1 MSKPVAVSAEA
12 AEMRSAFAAVGRSS
26 VPADRAAERLR
37 HGGVDR
43 ATGEK
48 RIESVAQVRRA
59 DLRGNAPVITELA
72 VMVHKEDFRRA
83 PCIQQPG
90 EAAFGIPDDRK
101 RVSVLACM
109 RPNVV
114 FGLPTVAVNADE
126 QNALLSVLGRHLLEE
141 LVVEVGVR
149 TERRSKDDDDRL
161 MVPSQ
166 IGQGKGRSLNGRP
179 VKARNG
185 ASDLE
190 AGRAGGEQERENGG
204 AKEVADEPYSV
215 EASDV
220 ADLRTKLRMTRLGE
234 KPKLIPKVSAGS
246 TEWTLLP
253 QTIVWYEA
261 KTSTVPVRA

>member
-1 MSKPVAVSAEA
+1 
-12 AEMRSAFAAVGRSS
+12 
-26 VPADRAAERLR
+26 
-37 HGGVDR
+37 
-43 ATGEK
+43 
-48 RIESVAQVRRA
+48 
-59 DLRGNAPVITELA
+59 
-72 VMVHKEDFRRA
+72 MVHKEDFRRA
-83 PCIQQPG
+83 PRIQKPG
-90 EAAFGIPDDRK
+90 EAALGIPDDRK
-101 RVSVLACM
+101 GVSVLACM

-114 FGLPTVAVNADE
+114 FGLPAVAVNADE
-126 QNALLSVLGRHLLEE
+126 QNALLSVLGRHLLQE

-161 MVPSQ
+161 MVSSQ
-166 IGQGKGRSLNGRP
+166 IGQGKGRSLNGLS

-190 AGRAGGEQERENGG
+190 TGRSGAEQEGENRG
-204 AKEVADEPYSV
+204 AGELEDECYSA

-220 ADLRTKLRMTRLGE
+220 GDFRAKLRMTRLGE

-246 TEWTLLP
+246 MAWTLLP

>member
-1 MSKPVAVSAEA
+1 
-12 AEMRSAFAAVGRSS
+12 MRSAFAAVGRSS
-26 VPADRAAERLR
+26 VPADRAAERFR

-48 RIESVAQVRRA
+48 RIQSVAQIRRA
-59 DLRGNAPVITELA
+59 DLRGDSPVVPELA
-72 VMVHKEDFRRA
+72 VMVHKEDFRRS
-83 PCIQQPG
+83 PRIQQPG

-126 QNALLSVLGRHLLEE
+126 QNALLSVFGRHLLQE

-166 IGQGKGRSLNGRP
+166 IGQGKGRSLNGLS

-190 AGRAGGEQERENGG
+190 TGRAGGEQERENGG
-204 AKEVADEPYSV
+204 AEEVADEPYSV

-220 ADLRTKLRMTRLGE
+220 ADLRAKLRMTRLGE
-234 KPKLIPKVSAGS
+234 NPQLIPKASPGWIACMLV
-246 TEWTLLP
+246 P
-253 QTIVWYEA
+253 QTVDWYEA
-261 KTSTVPVRA
+261 NTSTVPVRA